1 MFDVIT
7 IGGATQDVFVRC
19 DSAQVIRQSDA
30 RRDKA
35 WLAFDYGA
43 KLPIEQLAFNVG
55 GGATNT
61 AVTFKNLA
69 LKTACLVK
77 VGHDG
82 AGNQV
87 LSELAAEGI
96 DTSLVVQAEGQT
108 GYSVILTSYEGE
120 RSILAFRGLNRELAE
135 GDLDWERLKQT
146 RWFFISSLSGPSD
159 ALLEPLLEFAANNGI
174 KVAINPGNR
183 QLERGLDRMCELLSR
198 VDLLFMNKEEASRLT
213 GIELVKPPEEH
224 LRMGPGHPVRPA
236 YMYDLNPQFK
246 ALSAAVK
253 TAVVITDGK
262 RGTQLSDGQRVL
274 AMPVYP
280 VEVADVL
287 GAGDAFGSA
296 FTAGWDATDD
306 LAEAVKWGAAN
317 AAGAVTIPGAHTGLL
332 DRAGIA
338 AMTRQY
344 IELQPLAFDL
354 L

>member
-7 IGGATQDVFVRC
+7 IGGATQDVFLRC
-19 DSAQVIRQSDA
+19 DNAQVIRQSDA
-30 RRDKA
+30 RREKA

-61 AVTFKNLA
+61 AVTFTNLE
-69 LKTACLVK
+69 LNTACLVK

-82 AGNQV
+82 AGDQV
-87 LSELAAEGI
+87 IQALQQAGI

-120 RSILAFRGLNRELAE
+120 RSILAFRGLNRELASAE
-135 GDLDWERLKQT
+135 LDWERLKQT

-159 ALLEPLLEFAANNGI
+159 ALLEPLLDFAQANNI
-174 KVAINPGNR
+174 RVAFNPGNR
-183 QLERGLDRMCELLSR
+183 QLERGLERMRELLTR
-198 VDLLFMNKEEASRLT
+198 VDLLFVNKEEASRLT

-224 LRMGPGHPVRPA
+224 LRLGPQHPVRPA
-236 YMYDLNPQFK
+236 YMYDLDAQFK
-246 ALSAAVK
+246 ALAGTVK

-262 RGTQLSDGQRVL
+262 RGTQLSDGKQVI
-274 AMPVYP
+274 AMSVFP

-296 FTAGWDATDD
+296 FTAGWDLTQD
-306 LAEAVKWGAAN
+306 LNEALKWGGAN

-332 DRAGIA
+332 TRTGIA
-338 AMTRQY
+338 EMLARYPEQ
-344 IELQPLAFDL
+344 QPVSYRL
-354 L
+354 